1 MKRSRKAKKGPGTV
15 EPAAEQRRRGGVLV
29 LVAALLALGV
39 FVAGCGGDGDDETA
53 APPAETTAPEE
64 TTEPGEE
71 EEEAREGEAEEGEAG
86 EQPGEAQ
93 AGGIEVS
100 EGDPKAGKTIFADN
114 CSVCHGS
121 EGSGGNVGPS
131 LQEAQLAQEEEAVLV
146 QIIEGGDGMPPFGGQ
161 LSDQEIADVAAYV
174 VEDLAKR

>member
-71 EEEAREGEAEEGEAG
+71 EEEAPQGEAEGEAG

-146 QIIEGGDGMPPFGGQ
+146 QIIEGGNGMPPFGGQ